1 MSAEAFV
8 DAATRGDEAIVR
20 SVLLSRSVDPNVL
33 DPKAGSTALMGA
45 AFLGHASVVTLL
57 LGDDRVD
64 PNMASQVGNTALIFA
79 AITGHAPVV
88 TLLLAD
94 GRVDPDLTNQYG
106 RTAITCASL
115 NRHDSVVK
123 LLLADDAVWIN

>member
-1 MSAEAFV
+1 M
-8 DAATRGDEAIVR
+8 TRRKGF
-20 SVLLSRSVDPNVL
+20 
-33 DPKAGSTALMGA
+33 TALMLA
-45 AFLGHASVVTLL
+45 A
-57 LGDDRVD
+57 RR
-64 PNMASQVGNTALIFA
+64 
-79 AITGHAPVV
+79 GHAPVV

>member
-1 MSAEAFV
+1 M
-8 DAATRGDEAIVR
+8 
-20 SVLLSRSVDPNVL
+20 DPNITNQ
-33 DPKAGSTALMGA
+33 DGYTALMWA
-45 AFLGHASVVTLL
+45 AKERHASVVK
-57 LGDDRVD
+57 
-64 PNMASQVGNTALIFA
+64 
-79 AITGHAPVV
+79 
-88 TLLLAD
+88 LLLAD

>member
-1 MSAEAFV
+1 MDRGGGHRPVKRQRTATEPPLASFNELIPAAQRG
-8 DAATRGDEAIVR
+8 DAATVASALRNPLI
-20 SVLLSRSVDPNVL
+20 DPNM
-33 DPKAGSTALMGA
+33 ANQHGSTALRIA
-45 AFLGHASVVTLL
+45 AHH
-57 LGDDRVD
+57 
-64 PNMASQVGNTALIFA
+64 
-79 AITGHAPVV
+79 GHAPVV

>member
-8 DAATRGDEAIVR
+8 DAATQGDEATVR
-20 SVLLSRSVDPNVL
+20 RVLLSRSVDPNVL
-33 DPKAGSTALMGA
+33 DPKSGGTALMGA

-64 PNMASQVGNTALIFA
+64 PNIAGRKGFTALMWA
-79 AITGHAPVV
+79 AGKGHDSVV
-88 TLLLAD
+88 KVLLAD
-94 GRVDPDLTNQYG
+94 GRVDPDLTSQHG
-106 RTAITCASL
+106 RTAITYASL

-123 LLLADDAVWIN
+123 LLLADDAV

>member
-1 MSAEAFV
+1 M
-8 DAATRGDEAIVR
+8 I
-20 SVLLSRSVDPNVL
+20 
-33 DPKAGSTALMGA
+33 
-45 AFLGHASVVTLL
+45 
-57 LGDDRVD
+57 
-64 PNMASQVGNTALIFA
+64 
-79 AITGHAPVV
+79 GHAPVV

>member
-1 MSAEAFV
+1 M
-8 DAATRGDEAIVR
+8 
-20 SVLLSRSVDPNVL
+20 
-33 DPKAGSTALMGA
+33 
-45 AFLGHASVVTLL
+45 
-57 LGDDRVD
+57 
-64 PNMASQVGNTALIFA
+64 
-79 AITGHAPVV
+79 

-94 GRVDPDLTNQYG
+94 GRVDPNIGNQCG

>member
-1 MSAEAFV
+1 MC
-8 DAATRGDEAIVR
+8 
-20 SVLLSRSVDPNVL
+20 
-33 DPKAGSTALMGA
+33 A
-45 AFLGHASVVTLL
+45 AFK
-57 LGDDRVD
+57 
-64 PNMASQVGNTALIFA
+64 
-79 AITGHAPVV
+79 GHAPVV

>member
-1 MSAEAFV
+1 MYK
-8 DAATRGDEAIVR
+8 RQ
-20 SVLLSRSVDPNVL
+20 VDPNIASQCG
-33 DPKAGSTALMGA
+33 DTALMVA
-45 AFLGHASVVTLL
+45 AKGGHAS
-57 LGDDRVD
+57 
-64 PNMASQVGNTALIFA
+64 
-79 AITGHAPVV
+79 VV

-123 LLLADDAVWIN
+123 LLLANGAV

>member
-1 MSAEAFV
+1 MTFFRRAFR
-8 DAATRGDEAIVR
+8 RGD
-20 SVLLSRSVDPNVL
+20 
-33 DPKAGSTALMGA
+33 
-45 AFLGHASVVTLL
+45 FLT
-57 LGDDRVD
+57 
-64 PNMASQVGNTALIFA
+64 P
-79 AITGHAPVV
+79 P
-88 TLLLAD
+88 LLLAD